1 MSYDKTRLNLMNAIY
16 QIDLNKY
23 TSVSDLDGYFEALEI
38 SEENKLKLSNRLEK
52 YIDNIDAIDR
62 ELKKAF
68 KDAKLER
75 LSYIDRALLR
85 LAIFEIYIEEEIAY
99 QIIIN
104 DIVEIAKNFSDDNSY
119 KFINAIL
126 GDYVRNYYHE

>member
-38 SEENKLKLSNRLEK
+38 SDENKMKLSNRLEK
-52 YIDNIDAIDR
+52 FIENVDLIDT

-85 LAIFEIYIEEEIAY
+85 LAIFDIYIEEEIAY

>member
-38 SEENKLKLSNRLEK
+38 SEENKLKLSNRLERFIESVDL
-52 YIDNIDAIDR
+52 IDT

>member
-16 QIDLNKY
+16 QFDLNKY
-23 TSVSDLDGYFEALEI
+23 SSVEDLDGYFEALEI
-38 SEENKLKLSNRLEK
+38 SEENKIKLSNRLESF
-52 YIDNIDAIDR
+52 IDNIDAIDT

>member
-23 TSVSDLDGYFEALEI
+23 TSASDLDGYFEALEI

-52 YIDNIDAIDR
+52 FIDSVDLIDT

-85 LAIFEIYIEEEIAY
+85 LAIFEIYVEEKIAY

-126 GDYVRNYYHE
+126 GDYVRNYYNE

>member
-38 SEENKLKLSNRLEK
+38 SDENKLKLSNRLEK
-52 YIDNIDAIDR
+52 FIQNIDLIDR

>member
-23 TSVSDLDGYFEALEI
+23 SSVEDLDGHFEALEI

-52 YIDNIDAIDR
+52 FIENIDLIDT

>member
-23 TSVSDLDGYFEALEI
+23 SSVSDLDGYFEALEI
-38 SEENKLKLSNRLEK
+38 SEENKIKLSIRLESF
-52 YIDNIDAIDR
+52 IDNIDAIDT

-85 LAIFEIYIEEEIAY
+85 LAIFEIYVEEEIAY

>member
-23 TSVSDLDGYFEALEI
+23 SSVEDLDGYFEALEI
-38 SEENKLKLSNRLEK
+38 SEENKIKLSNRLERFIENI
-52 YIDNIDAIDR
+52 YLIDT

>member
-1 MSYDKTRLNLMNAIY
+1 MSYDKTRLNLMNSIY
-16 QIDLNKY
+16 QLDLNKY
-23 TSVSDLDGYFEALEI
+23 SSVNDLDGFFETLEI
-38 SEENKLKLSNRLEK
+38 SDENKIKLAKRVESF
-52 YIDNIDAIDR
+52 IDNKEKIDT
-62 ELKKAF
+62 ELKSVL

-75 LSYIDRALLR
+75 LSYIDRSLLR
-85 LAIFEIYIEEEIAY
+85 LAIFEIIIEQDIAY

-126 GDYVRNYYHE
+126 GDYVRNYSNE

>member
-1 MSYDKTRLNLMNAIY
+1 MSYDKTRLNLMNTIY

-52 YIDNIDAIDR
+52 FIENIDLIDT

-85 LAIFEIYIEEEIAY
+85 LAIFEIYIEKEIAY

>member
-38 SEENKLKLSNRLEK
+38 SDENKLKISNRLERF
-52 YIDNIDAIDR
+52 IENIDLIDT

>member
-38 SEENKLKLSNRLEK
+38 SDENKLKLSNRLERF
-52 YIDNIDAIDR
+52 IENIDLIDT

>member
-23 TSVSDLDGYFEALEI
+23 TSVNDLDGYFEALEI
-38 SEENKLKLSNRLEK
+38 SEENKLKLSNRLERF
-52 YIDNIDAIDR
+52 IENIDLIDT

>member
-52 YIDNIDAIDR
+52 FIDSVDLIDT

-85 LAIFEIYIEEEIAY
+85 LAIFEIYVEEKIAY

-126 GDYVRNYYHE
+126 GDYVRNYYNE

>member
-38 SEENKLKLSNRLEK
+38 SEEKKIKLSNRLEK
-52 YIDNIDAIDR
+52 FIENIDLIDT

>member
-23 TSVSDLDGYFEALEI
+23 TSVSDLEGYFEALEI
-38 SEENKLKLSNRLEK
+38 SEENKLKLSNRLERFIESVDL
-52 YIDNIDAIDR
+52 IDT

-126 GDYVRNYYHE
+126 GDYVRNYYNE

>member
-23 TSVSDLDGYFEALEI
+23 TSVSDLDGYFEAFEI
-38 SEENKLKLSNRLEK
+38 SDENKLKLSNRLEK
-52 YIDNIDAIDR
+52 FIENIDLIDT

>member
-1 MSYDKTRLNLMNAIY
+1 MSYDKTRLNLMNAID

-38 SEENKLKLSNRLEK
+38 SEENKIKLSNRLESF
-52 YIDNIDAIDR
+52 IDNIDAIDR

>member
-1 MSYDKTRLNLMNAIY
+1 MSYDKTRLNLMNLIY
-16 QIDLNKY
+16 QLDRNKY
-23 TSVSDLDGYFEALEI
+23 TSVDDLDAYFETLEI
-38 SEENKLKLSNRLEK
+38 SDENKIKLANRAKL
-52 YIDNIDAIDR
+52 YIENLPKIDL
-62 ELKKAF
+62 ELKDVL

-85 LAIFEIYIEEEIAY
+85 LAIFEIKFESDIAY

-104 DIVEIAKNFSDDNSY
+104 DIVEIAKNYSDDNSY

>member
-23 TSVSDLDGYFEALEI
+23 NSVEDLDGYFEALEI
-38 SEENKLKLSNRLEK
+38 SEENKIKLSNRLEK
-52 YIDNIDAIDR
+52 FIENVDLIDT

>member
-52 YIDNIDAIDR
+52 FIESVDLIDT

-85 LAIFEIYIEEEIAY
+85 LAIFEIYVEKEIAY

>member
-16 QIDLNKY
+16 QFDLNKY
-23 TSVSDLDGYFEALEI
+23 SSVEDLDGYFEALEI
-38 SEENKLKLSNRLEK
+38 SEENKIKLSNRLGKFIE
-52 YIDNIDAIDR
+52 NIDLIDT

-126 GDYVRNYYHE
+126 GDYVRKYYHE

>member
-16 QIDLNKY
+16 QFDLNKY
-23 TSVSDLDGYFEALEI
+23 SSVEDLDGYFEALEI
-38 SEENKLKLSNRLEK
+38 SEENKIKLSNRLGKFIE
-52 YIDNIDAIDR
+52 NIDLIDT

>member
-23 TSVSDLDGYFEALEI
+23 TSVCDLDGYFEALEI

-52 YIDNIDAIDR
+52 FIDSVDLIDT

>member
-52 YIDNIDAIDR
+52 FIDSVDLIDT

-85 LAIFEIYIEEEIAY
+85 LAIFEIYVEEKIAY

>member
-1 MSYDKTRLNLMNAIY
+1 MSYDKTRLNLMNSIY
-16 QIDLNKY
+16 QLDLNKY
-23 TSVSDLDGYFEALEI
+23 SSVNDLDGFFETLDI
-38 SEENKLKLSNRLEK
+38 SDENKIKLAKRVENF
-52 YIDNIDAIDR
+52 IDNKEKIDT
-62 ELKKAF
+62 ELNSVL

-85 LAIFEIYIEEEIAY
+85 LAIFEIVIEKDIAY

-126 GDYVRNYYHE
+126 GDYVRNYYNE

>member
-23 TSVSDLDGYFEALEI
+23 ISVSDLDGYFEALEI
-38 SEENKLKLSNRLEK
+38 SDENKLKLSNRLEK
-52 YIDNIDAIDR
+52 YIDNIDAIDT

-85 LAIFEIYIEEEIAY
+85 LAIFEIYVEEEIAY

>member
-23 TSVSDLDGYFEALEI
+23 SSVEDLDGYFEALEI
-38 SEENKLKLSNRLEK
+38 SEENKLKLSNRLERF
-52 YIDNIDAIDR
+52 IENIDLIDA

-104 DIVEIAKNFSDDNSY
+104 DIVEIFPLIKTFIPFSRVISSS
-119 KFINAIL
+119 FL
-126 GDYVRNYYHE
+126 

>member
-23 TSVSDLDGYFEALEI
+23 SSVSDLDGYFEALEI
-38 SEENKLKLSNRLEK
+38 SEENKLKLSNRIEK
-52 YIDNIDAIDR
+52 YIDNIDAIDT

>member
-1 MSYDKTRLNLMNAIY
+1 MSYDKTRLNLMNLIY
-16 QIDLNKY
+16 QLDLNKY
-23 TSVSDLDGYFEALEI
+23 TSVDDLDAYFDTLEI
-38 SEENKLKLSNRLEK
+38 SDENKIKLANRAKLYVENLSK
-52 YIDNIDAIDR
+52 IDL
-62 ELKKAF
+62 ELKDVL

-85 LAIFEIYIEEEIAY
+85 LAIFEIKFESDIAY

-104 DIVEIAKNFSDDNSY
+104 DIVEIAKNYSDDNSY

>member
-1 MSYDKTRLNLMNAIY
+1 MSYDKTRLNLMNLIY
-16 QIDLNKY
+16 QLDLNKY
-23 TSVSDLDGYFEALEI
+23 TSVDDLDAYFETLEI
-38 SEENKLKLSNRLEK
+38 SDENKIKLANRAKLYVENLSK
-52 YIDNIDAIDR
+52 IDL
-62 ELKKAF
+62 ELKDVL

-85 LAIFEIYIEEEIAY
+85 LAIFEIKFESDIAY

-104 DIVEIAKNFSDDNSY
+104 DIVEIAKNYSDDNSY

>member
-1 MSYDKTRLNLMNAIY
+1 MSYDKTRLNLMNGIY

-23 TSVSDLDGYFEALEI
+23 NSVEDLDGYFEALEI
-38 SEENKLKLSNRLEK
+38 SEENKIKLSNRLEK
-52 YIDNIDAIDR
+52 FIANIDVIDT

>member
-23 TSVSDLDGYFEALEI
+23 SSVEDLDGYFEALEI
-38 SEENKLKLSNRLEK
+38 SEENKIKLSNRLGKFIE
-52 YIDNIDAIDR
+52 NIDLIDR

-68 KDAKLER
+68 KDARLER

-85 LAIFEIYIEEEIAY
+85 LAIFEIVIEKDIAY

-126 GDYVRNYYHE
+126 GDYVRNYYNE

>member
-23 TSVSDLDGYFEALEI
+23 SSVEDLDYYFEALEI

-52 YIDNIDAIDR
+52 FIENIDLIDR

>member
-16 QIDLNKY
+16 QFDLNKY
-23 TSVSDLDGYFEALEI
+23 SSVEDLDGYFEALEI
-38 SEENKLKLSNRLEK
+38 SEENKIKLSNRLEK
-52 YIDNIDAIDR
+52 FIENIDLIDT

>member
-1 MSYDKTRLNLMNAIY
+1 MSYDKTRLNLMNGIY

-38 SEENKLKLSNRLEK
+38 SEENKIKLSNRLERF
-52 YIDNIDAIDR
+52 IENIDLIDT
-62 ELKKAF
+62 ELKKAL

-126 GDYVRNYYHE
+126 GDYVRNYYNE

>member
-38 SEENKLKLSNRLEK
+38 SEENKIKLSNRLEK
-52 YIDNIDAIDR
+52 YIDNIDAIDT

-85 LAIFEIYIEEEIAY
+85 LAIFEIYVEKEIAY

>member
-23 TSVSDLDGYFEALEI
+23 SSAEDLDGYFEALEI
-38 SEENKLKLSNRLEK
+38 SEENKIKLSNRLEK
-52 YIDNIDAIDR
+52 FIENIDLIDT

-85 LAIFEIYIEEEIAY
+85 LAIFEIYVEEEIAY

>member
-52 YIDNIDAIDR
+52 FIDSVDLIDT